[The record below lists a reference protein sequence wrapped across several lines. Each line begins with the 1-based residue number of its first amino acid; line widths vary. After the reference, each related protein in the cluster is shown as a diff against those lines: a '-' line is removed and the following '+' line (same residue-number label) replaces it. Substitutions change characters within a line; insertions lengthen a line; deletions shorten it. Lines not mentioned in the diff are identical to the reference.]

1 MARQARKKNEFGRYY
16 IRQYGGNNRCLFQT
30 DADRQKFADIIK
42 TCQSKYDFILHGY
55 CLSSD
60 NSYELVL
67 DANGGD
73 ISKIMKSINISYAMY
88 AQCDGHLYKDRY
100 KSELIESDTKL
111 AKIKSDL
118 SKRHCQLQNGTFTV
132 CYENINIT
140 SGLSTHHF
148 EDCENCIRSANVAN
162 DKLETIA
169 TERGLTLDELLKN
182 KSLRN
187 ELIRLFRKHS
197 TLSLKQLG
205 ELFGNLSESTISK
218 LLK

>member
-1 MARQARKKNEFGRYY
+1 MAK
-16 IRQYGGNNRCLFQT
+16 
-30 DADRQKFADIIK
+30 
-42 TCQSKYDFILHGY
+42 
-55 CLSSD
+55 
-60 NSYELVL
+60 
-67 DANGGD
+67 
-73 ISKIMKSINISYAMY
+73 
-88 AQCDGHLYKDRY
+88 
-100 KSELIESDTKL
+100 
-111 AKIKSDL
+111 
-118 SKRHCQLQNGTFTV
+118 
-132 CYENINIT
+132 
-140 SGLSTHHF
+140 
-148 EDCENCIRSANVAN
+148 